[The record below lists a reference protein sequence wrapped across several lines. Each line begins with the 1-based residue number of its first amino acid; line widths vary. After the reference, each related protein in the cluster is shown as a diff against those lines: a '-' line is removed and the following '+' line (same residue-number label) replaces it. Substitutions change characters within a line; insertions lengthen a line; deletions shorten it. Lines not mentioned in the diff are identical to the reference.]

1 MKVRRGNN
9 AIGFMF
15 GFLLRAGA
23 GQGCLDRV
31 CLRQRAFKTRVFKT
45 EGV

>member
-23 GQGCLDRV
+23 G
-31 CLRQRAFKTRVFKT
+31 VFMT

>member
-23 GQGCLDRV
+23 GQGCL
-31 CLRQRAFKTRVFKT
+31 RQGRVFKT
-45 EGV
+45 GVFKTGRV